1 MNEQYTATLYMTVI
15 IIFFNYTV
23 QFSILSKLII
33 YIGLY
38 NPQQR

>member
-15 IIFFNYTV
+15 IFFNYTE
-23 QFSILSKLII
+23 QFSVLSKLII